1 MEEVLPMMMVMDK
14 AALVGMVVTPL
25 AVEVY
30 LVQHMVE
37 EAQDI

>member
-1 MEEVLPMMMVMDK
+1 MEEVIPMMLVLDK
-14 AALVGMVVTPL
+14 AAVVGMVVTPL

-37 EAQDI
+37 EALDI